1 MQLTAFTS
9 PRRSTRGKKR
19 SFGRWIGQHNDAN
32 KILRSCY
39 SQQHTTRSTCIF
51 ASNCRTPVSK
61 TGTIESGESAGE
73 AAIRELAEEAGI
85 LDTKILSNLGLW
97 NSGYQEQIW
106 SFHLCEVDHEM
117 PDEWVHQAFDDGGH
131 DFNFFLVPSRAS
143 SRLTVARGFSGSLG
157 FHSHRSSTRLKPFA
171 SLTGVSEAPP
181 PYLLSRKHK
190 CATCS

>member
-117 PDEWVHQAFDDGGH
+117 PDEWVHHAFDDGGH
-131 DFNFFLVPSRAS
+131 DFNFFWYPLAQAADSQWHVVFQGALDFIRTTLTRDS
-143 SRLTVARGFSGSLG
+143 SRSL
-157 FHSHRSSTRLKPFA
+157 RSP
-171 SLTGVSEAPP
+171 E
-181 PYLLSRKHK
+181 
-190 CATCS
+190 